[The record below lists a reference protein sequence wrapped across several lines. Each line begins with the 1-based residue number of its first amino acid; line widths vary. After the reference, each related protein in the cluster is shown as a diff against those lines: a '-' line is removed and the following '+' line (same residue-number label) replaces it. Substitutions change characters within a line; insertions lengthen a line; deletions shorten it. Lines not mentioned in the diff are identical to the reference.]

1 MIFTDKTSRQ
11 ELQALIVYVD
21 KLHTRY
27 YELRTKAL
35 LERGEDRCRT
45 EMEKVKDQM
54 EETGIRVILKTTK
67 KDYEFA
73 MGKLARLGEFPAVP
87 L

>member
-1 MIFTDKTSRQ
+1 M
-11 ELQALIVYVD
+11 
-21 KLHTRY
+21 
-27 YELRTKAL
+27 
-35 LERGEDRCRT
+35 
-45 EMEKVKDQM
+45 
-54 EETGIRVILKTTK
+54 LKTTK